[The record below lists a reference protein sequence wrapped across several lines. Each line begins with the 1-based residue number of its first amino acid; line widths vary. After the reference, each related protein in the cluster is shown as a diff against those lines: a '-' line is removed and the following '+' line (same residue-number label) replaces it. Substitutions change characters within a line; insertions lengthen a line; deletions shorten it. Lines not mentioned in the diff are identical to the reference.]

1 MVRIHQGASD
11 RERFLSHPHPLT
23 GIFLPRP
30 INAGLVDASN
40 LGASADP
47 CQMVNRWGLEPH
59 DLSWLMDDACWN
71 RTGNTQKGLD
81 QAGHSGI
88 DQPAGDLDLVDA
100 SGIEGESPRQFV

>member
-1 MVRIHQGASD
+1 MRAWWMRAIWEQAQILAKWSTVG
-11 RERFLSHPHPLT
+11 
-23 GIFLPRP
+23 
-30 INAGLVDASN
+30 
-40 LGASADP
+40 
-47 CQMVNRWGLEPH
+47 GLEPQ